1 MEANLL
7 MNFRDL
13 FSGIA
18 FLTFGCIVV
27 WVGKSFDASAAYVPL
42 GVGTLMVLFSLPL
55 IFKGAVQTLDAHRS
69 SSNAIPLIDHPGR
82 FMATVVCC
90 LIYYLAMP
98 TVGFYSTSTLFII
111 LLALVL
117 GERRP
122 IVVLGITVGFI
133 SLLYGLFA
141 MVLKRP
147 LPVEF
152 FLAY

>member
-1 MEANLL
+1 MDGNLL
-7 MNFRDL
+7 MNFRDII
-13 FSGIA
+13 SGIA
-18 FLTFGCIVV
+18 FLIFGCTVV
-27 WVGKSFDASAAYVPL
+27 WVGSGFDAGAAYVPM
-42 GVGTLMVLFSLPL
+42 GVGILMCLFSLPL
-55 IFKGAVQTLDAHRS
+55 VFKGVVQTQQNGGLSCA
-69 SSNAIPLIDHPGR
+69 AALIDHPGR
-82 FMATVVCC
+82 FMATVACC

-133 SLLYGLFA
+133 ILLYGLFA

-152 FLAY
+152 FLVS